1 MLKIDLCKGLV
12 TGKDE
17 TNFIFIFQCLF
28 KYENIYILTNCRL
41 PKILFTLFDTLLIVS
56 SDMVILPFLRNHG

>member
-12 TGKDE
+12 TVKDE

-28 KYENIYILTNCRL
+28 KYESIYILTNCRL
-41 PKILFTLFDTLLIVS
+41 SKILFTLFNTLPIVS
-56 SDMVILPFLRNHG
+56 YDMVTPFLRNRG